1 MTTKY
6 DPPSVDDTGPSLTS
20 DEIYDSEVGKKFI
33 EALEEQR
40 IEKCFEEIRQGLKN
54 YGCHIDTLNGSD
66 IFLWKGDLRCTRYTL
81 DKFNK

>member
-20 DEIYDSEVGKKFI
+20 DEIYDSEVGKKFT

-40 IEKCFEEIRQGLKN
+40 IKKCFEEIKQVLRK
-54 YGCHIDTLNGSD
+54 YGCKLYTNEYFIKIESNDDFEFYDSD
-66 IFLWKGDLRCTRYTL
+66 DFG
-81 DKFNK
+81 